1 MSIYT
6 NDLEHKSL
14 EEFLDLAN
22 WAMSLYDFLLQ
33 TSGVCNFFEF
43 LNKEENSVIEHQH
56 LKNKPINYTGRF
68 IFPHKVLKFKES
80 KSPVLKFSD
89 IISDYDKLIDKWF
102 QNRIK
107 LEYIIDL
114 YYQNTE
120 SNFSIKTKL
129 VNKIQMLETY
139 YDNFIINNCEEVSER
154 DTKINN
160 VVTKIKIFLEENNI
174 EIPIKE
180 EIISILDGN
189 RNKKKTN
196 KIHLRKKLT
205 FLLKSLPQEIKK
217 HLSTLDPN
225 FNCQDGSIEKYAEI
239 LKNTRNSY
247 IHGSNKERERKR
259 KIFNNLMEIRA
270 ANLILDYAIY
280 YLVLRILYDDEQKIT
295 NLILSNV
302 IINN

>member
-1 MSIYT
+1 M
-6 NDLEHKSL
+6 
-14 EEFLDLAN
+14 
-22 WAMSLYDFLLQ
+22 
-33 TSGVCNFFEF
+33 
-43 LNKEENSVIEHQH
+43 
-56 LKNKPINYTGRF
+56 
-68 IFPHKVLKFKES
+68 
-80 KSPVLKFSD
+80 
-89 IISDYDKLIDKWF
+89 
-102 QNRIK
+102 
-107 LEYIIDL
+107 